1 MAITNN
7 FIQKWIKKVPNMEQ
21 KIEENKSQL
30 EETKI
35 QKVDKEEGKGLS
47 TNDYSNVEKTE
58 VAKVKDKLD
67 KVNLLDLTY
76 PIGAIYISA
85 NNTNPANLFGGEWI
99 EFAKGKT
106 LIGVD
111 TTQTEFNTVLKT
123 GGSKTM
129 IHNHGAGTLG
139 ANIGAFDADITSIGY
154 QAVLKRTNDSAFTYG
169 FKGLP
174 SISGSVS
181 NSRIAH
187 NTPVYGTTEDSSS
200 STSSNLQ
207 PYITCYMWKRT
218 A

>member
-1 MAITNN
+1 MIMALKDTL
-7 FIQKWIKKVPNMEQ
+7 IQKYIKKIPD
-21 KIEENKSQL
+21 IDASL
-30 EETKI
+30 EE
-35 QKVDKEEGKGLS
+35 KVNKEQGKGLS
-47 TNDYSNVEKTE
+47 TNDYTNTDKAE

-129 IHNHGAGTLG
+129 IHNHGSGTLG

-154 QAVLKRTNDSAFTYG
+154 QAGPKRTNDSAFTYG

>member
-1 MAITNN
+1 MALKDTL
-7 FIQKWIKKVPNMEQ
+7 IQKYIKKIPD
-21 KIEENKSQL
+21 IDASL
-30 EETKI
+30 EE
-35 QKVDKEEGKGLS
+35 KVNKEQGKGLS
-47 TNDYSNVEKTE
+47 TNDYTNTDKAE
-58 VAKVKDKLD
+58 VTKVKDKLD

-139 ANIGAFDADITSIGY
+139 ANIGAFDTDITSIGY
-154 QAVLKRTNDSAFTYG
+154 QAGPKRTNDSAFTYG

-174 SISGSVS
+174 IISGSVS

-187 NTPVYGTTEDSSS
+187 NTPVYGATDDSSS
-200 STSSNLQ
+200 STSNNLQ